1 MECYTFF
8 VSLEKEFTFGIQFI
22 ITSKKY
28 NANSKLKN
36 NIMLQK
42 YRYFYNILPVF
53 LLSAFLL
60 AACGATKK
68 TTRDKKKKSEGDPF
82 TMTIGD
88 MPVELNNEGK
98 VKHKEGRDLLP
109 EEEERLARMTL
120 RIEELRKKELEART
134 KVYQRGKITRWD
146 RWRSRRREIK
156 TLKIMKQMKRY
167 NEKITYQRQEDRK
180 LRREMKRKKRKAN
193 RRARRRMRGYK

>member
-1 MECYTFF
+1 
-8 VSLEKEFTFGIQFI
+8 
-22 ITSKKY
+22 
-28 NANSKLKN
+28 
-36 NIMLQK
+36 MLQK
-42 YRYFYNILPVF
+42 YRYFFKIIPLFILAV
-53 LLSAFLL
+53 FLL
-60 AACGATKK
+60 AACGSTKK

-88 MPVELNNEGK
+88 MPVELNDEGK
-98 VKHKEGRDLLP
+98 VEHKEGRDLLP
-109 EEEERLARMTL
+109 EEEERLARMTM

-156 TLKIMKQMKRY
+156 TIKIRKQMKRY

-193 RRARRRMRGYK
+193 RRARRRIRGYK